1 MLSLARCEFA
11 VSILPFEQ
19 SSKKNIVSFLYYLF
33 QLNKIF
39 M

>member
-19 SSKKNIVSFLYYLF
+19 SSKKNIVSFFVLF
-33 QLNKIF
+33 ISTK
-39 M
+39 